1 MKMFFAVIAF
11 VTLLL
16 GQGSAQDAI
25 LPCAAGCVSGVFAN
39 AASMGCAMND
49 ILCVC
54 GKSTDFT
61 DGIRDCVNQA
71 CPAADVAAQ
80 LPLAQ
85 SSGTE
90 QCKTASAA
98 ATSTPT
104 AAQSQVIPPTQQA
117 AASSPSTTATET
129 PAEATSGTS
138 GTTATS
144 ISTSS
149 PVSTPGAETTEAALS
164 VASTDSSAT
173 STTSA
178 VDQSATDSASSTMS
192 ATTSGDSGV
201 ASDATAA
208 ADNSNSGS
216 SSTSDGL
223 SVAARAGIGAG
234 SGVAAVLIA
243 ILAFCLITR
252 RRKQKKAAQKSPSM
266 QISQPL
272 PGSGRLYADGT
283 RQADTSLSKTFTP
296 SPQSSNKANQP
307 APRAPSPVTPPYSPS
322 VASSY
327 ASELDMNAR
336 RYEDLT
342 PRSYFWR
349 PTAY

>member
-1 MKMFFAVIAF
+1 MKMFFAVVAF
-11 VTLLL
+11 VPLLL
-16 GQGSAQDAI
+16 GQGSAQI

-49 ILCVC
+49 MLCVC

-85 SSGTE
+85 SAGTD

-98 ATSTPT
+98 AATPT
-104 AAQSQVIPPTQQA
+104 ATPAETQTQATPLTQQA
-117 AASSPSTTATET
+117 AASSPTTT
-129 PAEATSGTS
+129 PTEATAE
-138 GTTATS
+138 TTGAAATS
-144 ISTSS
+144 T
-149 PVSTPGAETTEAALS
+149 PVSTPTAQTTEAALS

-173 STTSA
+173 SATSA
-178 VDQSATDSASSTMS
+178 AGQSSTGSAASDMSSTTDSGA
-192 ATTSGDSGV
+192 AGG
-201 ASDATAA
+201 ATAA
-208 ADNSNSGS
+208 ADNSDSGS
-216 SSTSDGL
+216 SSTSSDL

-234 SGVAAVLIA
+234 SGVAAVLLGI
-243 ILAFCLITR
+243 IAFCLITR
-252 RRKQKKAAQKSPSM
+252 RRKQKKAAQHAKSM

-272 PGSGRLYADGT
+272 PGSGRLYAGNMS
-283 RQADTSLSKTFTP
+283 QADASLSKTFTP
-296 SPQSSNKANQP
+296 SPLSSKKSNQP
-307 APRAPSPVTPPYSPS
+307 VPRVPSPTTPPYSPS

-327 ASELDMNAR
+327 DPELDLNAR

-342 PRSYFWR
+342 PRTQPR
-349 PTAY
+349 TMI

>member
-1 MKMFFAVIAF
+1 MKMFFAAIAF
-11 VTLLL
+11 VPLLM
-16 GQGSAQDAI
+16 GQGSAQI
-25 LPCAAGCVSGVFAN
+25 LPCAAGCVSGVFSN
-39 AASMGCAMND
+39 AAGMGCAMND

-85 SSGTE
+85 SAGTD

-98 ATSTPT
+98 AATSTATP
-104 AAQSQVIPPTQQA
+104 AQSQVTPPTQQA
-117 AASSPSTTATET
+117 AASSPSSTGTEASAETAT
-129 PAEATSGTS
+129 P

-144 ISTSS
+144 VSTTPIST
-149 PVSTPGAETTEAALS
+149 PTAQTTEAAVS

-173 STTSA
+173 SATSA
-178 VDQSATDSASSTMS
+178 ADQSSPDSAASTMS
-192 ATTSGDSGV
+192 STTDSGA
-201 ASDATAA
+201 ASGATAA
-208 ADNSNSGS
+208 ADNSGNGS
-216 SSTSDGL
+216 SSTSSDL

-234 SGVAAVLIA
+234 SGVAAVLLGIIA
-243 ILAFCLITR
+243 YCLITR
-252 RRKQKKAAQKSPSM
+252 RRKQKKAAKKSM

-272 PGSGRLYADGT
+272 PGSGRLYAGNM
-283 RQADTSLSKTFTP
+283 RQGDASLSKTFTP
-296 SPQSSNKANQP
+296 SPLSSKKSNQP
-307 APRAPSPVTPPYSPS
+307 AQRAPSPATPPYSPS

-327 ASELDMNAR
+327 DPELDLNAR

-342 PRSYFWR
+342 PRTQPR
-349 PTAY
+349 TMI